1 MEEALLSDSV
11 KKRLRMQNEVLKLVA
26 DFSEKLN
33 QRAKDITI
41 DINSLLDQ
49 AGAVELDLKNTANN
63 LWNLSRNLLI
73 DHKIADQDG
82 ISHTTKDHAEGSAQG
97 IPAQDYEKDILPRYK
112 TALSMGLTSCKKFL
126 NNKERGHKTN
136 SIFRT
141 GSSCGPLPHVIG
153 SEEYIHD
160 NGCGIT
166 ENSSSRNLNLDF
178 SLIMESQQASSVD
191 SPDLFDHDMFVV
203 QSGSS
208 EKDSAD
214 PLASAAADFKAML
227 EAALLNPYKFYDE
240 ESSSVDIRS
249 TMNSVQMHNNTVGL
263 QGEQETV
270 THGILDDLS
279 SALEEDKP
287 TLVRDLLPH
296 THSHEFYSS
305 LVGGSLFDVE
315 DDVPSGDGTDISANI
330 AESNSLHSA
339 MLETDGLAEATH
351 SLDITEAYSD
361 QNLIASAGDS
371 HNDEQGSEERNS
383 LEEAKF
389 EMDNSKE
396 NPTTCPPEY

>member
-73 DHKIADQDG
+73 DHAKYQKCYIYYCDFLKIADQDG

-166 ENSSSRNLNLDF
+166 
-178 SLIMESQQASSVD
+178 
-191 SPDLFDHDMFVV
+191 
-203 QSGSS
+203 G
-208 EKDSAD
+208 
-214 PLASAAADFKAML
+214 
-227 EAALLNPYKFYDE
+227 
-240 ESSSVDIRS
+240 
-249 TMNSVQMHNNTVGL
+249 
-263 QGEQETV
+263 
-270 THGILDDLS
+270 
-279 SALEEDKP
+279 
-287 TLVRDLLPH
+287 
-296 THSHEFYSS
+296 
-305 LVGGSLFDVE
+305 
-315 DDVPSGDGTDISANI
+315 
-330 AESNSLHSA
+330 
-339 MLETDGLAEATH
+339 
-351 SLDITEAYSD
+351 AYS
-361 QNLIASAGDS
+361 
-371 HNDEQGSEERNS
+371 
-383 LEEAKF
+383 
-389 EMDNSKE
+389 
-396 NPTTCPPEY
+396 